1 MTMPPEIIVN
11 EIKTALGMKKSFV
24 MAGRG
29 S

>member
-11 EIKTALGMKKSFV
+11 EIKTTIGLKKSFV